1 MVSKAKQSKFA
12 LLAGAM
18 AILSGGHAYAE
29 DASSPAAKPSSS
41 APAAAG
47 DIIVTARR
55 RNETL
60 QNVPVTV
67 SAVSGEA
74 LRNLGINT
82 IHDVIE
88 MIPNAV
94 IQDSPNNL
102 NTFINIR
109 GMQEVNTQ
117 SEPNVGL
124 YRNGLYAGGERENL
138 GAQVDIDRIEVLRG
152 PQGGYYGR
160 SSVGGTVDI
169 IDAAPRQD
177 FDGYVKASY
186 GSYNQTNIEGAINVP
201 ITDTLAIRVA
211 AWRFKQTGS
220 ELKNATLGENV
231 EAFADRG
238 VRGTILFK
246 PTPKFDLQIMGEY
259 EAYHGPAL
267 TSFAPNGISGNG
279 LTFQPAPPETYNTV
293 YWDTPSLSTRANAYF
308 QAKSAF
314 HTDIGDLN
322 VNGSYRDYHF
332 HSSYDLDQTALGP
345 PYNIQGVTAED
356 DHVLDTFLET
366 YFASKPE
373 SRFNWM
379 IGASYFR
386 ERFDYDD
393 NVGLTANID
402 ALTGIPLGLGV
413 QTVPVGDP
421 ANGTAIVTNS
431 YSVFGNFG
439 YQLDRRWSIS
449 AGIRYNSDS
458 KDLTLLSGVQP
469 IANPTLAYIAALAFG
484 PVFPTYN
491 LTTSRRF
498 QFTAPSATIKYAP
511 AANVNIYA
519 TYGSGFRP
527 GSFNLTPTS
536 AATVPYGEE
545 KAENIEAGVKVSLFS
560 GKLVLDSAIFHMW
573 QSDVLIT
580 ESTPLAQSYYANVGT
595 SRTTGFE
602 LEARFKP
609 TSWLSGAASVGL
621 LDPKFHQA
629 TVDAGTASA
638 YSLNNDVLPYTRRG
652 TFNAMLNVDEPLTS
666 HVDFIANGAAR
677 LEWGGVLG
685 DYVGVLAPYQPFHKI
700 DLQAGVLIDGRTR
713 LTGGVKNLLDEHIS
727 QFLFYNGAET
737 VTPGRTFSIDLTHKF

>member
-1 MVSKAKQSKFA
+1 VVSKGKKSKVA

-18 AILSGGHAYAE
+18 AIVSYGNAYAD
-29 DASSPAAKPSSS
+29 DASPPTSTTSVASSTTS
-41 APAAAG
+41 T
-47 DIIVTARR
+47 DITVTARR
-55 RNETL
+55 RNEAL
-60 QNVPVTV
+60 QDVPLTV
-67 SAVSGEA
+67 SAVSGDA
-74 LRNLGINT
+74 LRNLGYNT
-82 IHDVIE
+82 IHDVVE
-88 MIPNAV
+88 MVPNAV

-186 GSYNQTNIEGAINVP
+186 GSYNQTNIEGAINIP
-201 ITDTLAIRVA
+201 ITDTLAVRVA

-220 ELKNATLGENV
+220 ELKNATLNENV
-231 EAFADRG
+231 DAFADRG
-238 VRGTILFK
+238 VRTTILFK
-246 PTPKFDLQIMGEY
+246 PIPQFDIQVMGEY

-293 YWDTPSLSTRANAYF
+293 YWDTPSVSTRANAYF
-308 QAKSAF
+308 QLKSAF

-332 HSSYDLDQTALGP
+332 HSSYDLDQTALGA

-356 DHVLDTFLET
+356 DRVFDTFLET

-373 SRFNWM
+373 DRFTWM
-379 IGASYFR
+379 VGASYFR
-386 ERFDYDD
+386 ERFDYDN

-402 ALTGIPLGLGV
+402 ALTGLPLGLGV
-413 QTVPVGDP
+413 QTVPIGDP

-439 YQLDRRWSIS
+439 YRIDSHWSIN
-449 AGIRYNSDS
+449 AGVRYNSDS
-458 KDLTLLSGVQP
+458 KDLTLLSGIQP
-469 IANPTLAYIAALAFG
+469 IANPTLAYIAGAAFG
-484 PVFPTYN
+484 SAFPTYN
-491 LTTSRRF
+491 LTLSRRF
-498 QFTAPSATIKYAP
+498 QFTAPSVTIKYAP
-511 AANVNIYA
+511 TSNVNIYA

-536 AATVPYGEE
+536 TATVPYDEE
-545 KAENIEAGVKVSLFS
+545 KAQNIEAGVKLSLFS

-573 QSDVLIT
+573 QSNVLIT
-580 ESTPLAQSYYANVGT
+580 ESTPLSQSYYANAGT

-609 TSWLSGAASVGL
+609 TSWLGGGASLGL
-621 LDPKFHQA
+621 LDPKFHLA

-652 TFNAMLNVDEPLTS
+652 TFNAMLNVDKPLTGS
-666 HVDFIANGAAR
+666 VDFIANGAAR

-685 DYVGVLAPYQPFHKI
+685 DYVGVLAPYQAFHKI
-700 DLQAGVLIDGRTR
+700 DLQAGVLVNGRTR
-713 LTGGVKNLLDEHIS
+713 LTVGVKNLLNEHIS

-737 VTPGRTFSIDLTHKF
+737 VTPGRTFSVDLTHKF